1 MNKFEFNQSVK
12 KSSLS
17 SSEKLILIEILSFIE
32 NDKAFYA
39 TNKHIASIFNFS
51 ESYVKKIISKFQN
64 LGIIESSVD
73 KKKHQSGDQTWYNK
87 RYITINF
94 ETLSSFLQMDGSI
107 ELVKPIISDL
117 EPSIQAN
124 KSISVPIEIMSEIED
139 NEADEFEYD
148 DEAQA
153 SWFNSFLNENSIE
166 VISELEENVIQ
177 ESEVMVLEE
186 VVVEQ
191 SIESNKIKTTIK
203 PSTEVVEPSSSIP
216 NEKKEKFKAEFNDSF
231 KYNIGTMLVPD
242 FHRLTKNYFINL
254 DFNIIYDSIKEITIN
269 DYDKFWDNL
278 QELKINK

>member
-17 SSEKLILIEILSFIE
+17 SSEKLILLEILSFIE

-64 LGIIESSVD
+64 LGIIESNVD
-73 KKKHQSGDQTWYNK
+73 KKKHQSGDKTWYNK

-94 ETLSSFLQMDGSI
+94 EILSNFLQMDGSA
-107 ELVKPIISDL
+107 ESSKPIISDL
-117 EPSIQAN
+117 EPSN
-124 KSISVPIEIMSEIED
+124 KAIESIGVPIEIMSEIED
-139 NEADEFEYD
+139 NEAEEFEYD

-153 SWFNSFLNENSIE
+153 LWFNSLLKENSIG
-166 VISELEENVIQ
+166 VINELEENVIQ
-177 ESEVMVLEE
+177 ESEVVVLEE

-191 SIESNKIKTTIK
+191 SNDSIKIKTKATIIETD
-203 PSTEVVEPSSSIP
+203 SEVS
-216 NEKKEKFKAEFNDSF
+216 NDKKEKFKADFIDAF
-231 KYNIGTMLVPD
+231 KYNVGSMLVPD
-242 FHRLTKNYFINL
+242 FHRLTKNHFIKCE
-254 DFNIIYDSIKEITIN
+254 FNTVCDCISGITIK

-278 QELKINK
+278 QELKNNK